1 VVVLELFILTQYLTQ
16 LEFSCYYQRDKL
28 ICLSDLILFDKQIMK
43 IENRTKN
50 IIRFKT
56 TIGSITLVPGINEFN
71 KEQFDAVKAHP
82 MFEDMVKTSGVIV
95 IEEKV
100 VKSYKTKAELKA
112 EKELADKELADKETA
127 DLLGSDENISDKEE
141 SQKETFDLNEINLED
156 QNKTNLVAIAVS
168 LEIETEGL
176 NKKQLIEAINSKK

>member
-1 VVVLELFILTQYLTQ
+1 
-16 LEFSCYYQRDKL
+16 
-28 ICLSDLILFDKQIMK
+28 MK
-43 IENRTKN
+43 IENRVKN

-56 TIGSITLVPGINEFN
+56 TIGSISLVPGINELS
-71 KEQFDAVKAHP
+71 KEEFDAVKAHP
-82 MFEDMVKTSGVIV
+82 MFEDMTKTSGLVV

-112 EKELADKELADKETA
+112 EKEAEEKAAKELADKEAA
-127 DLLGSDENISDKEE
+127 DLLGPDEDASDEEE
-141 SQKETFDLNEINLED
+141 SEEETEESEEESEEGVDLNEIDLEV
-156 QNKTNLVAIAVS
+156 QNKTSLISIAQS

>member
-1 VVVLELFILTQYLTQ
+1 
-16 LEFSCYYQRDKL
+16 
-28 ICLSDLILFDKQIMK
+28 MK

-56 TIGSITLVPGINEFN
+56 TIGSITLVPGINEFNKEQFN

-100 VKSYKTKAELKA
+100 VKSYKTKTELKA
-112 EKELADKELADKETA
+112 EKELADKETA
-127 DLLGSDENISDKEE
+127 DLLGPDENISDKKE